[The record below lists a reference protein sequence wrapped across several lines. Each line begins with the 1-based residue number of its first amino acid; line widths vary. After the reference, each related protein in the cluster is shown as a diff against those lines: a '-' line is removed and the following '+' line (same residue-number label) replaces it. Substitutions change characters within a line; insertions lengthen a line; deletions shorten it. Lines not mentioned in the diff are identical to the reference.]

1 MPSND
6 NDDALLAGLTVLDLS
21 QGIAGPYCGLLLR
34 QQGARVIKVE
44 PPHGD
49 WSRQMGRARQ
59 GQTAISIACN
69 LGKEG
74 LVLDTRQPEGRQ
86 ALAKLAARADVVIQN
101 FRPGVAA
108 RMGADPVAL
117 AAQRPRQVYVSITG
131 YGPDGPMAGVP
142 ALDTTVQ
149 AVSGLMHLN
158 RDANGTP
165 RRIGLVLVD
174 LSTGLY
180 AAQAALAA
188 LYKAALSGR
197 GRHVQVSMLEVAAS
211 LQAYQLVDDAM
222 FPGEALA
229 MFNAPTGVFQAA
241 DGALYLAMLDDAMF
255 LRLARALG
263 FEDWAA
269 DTALHSSAG
278 RMPRAAELSQRLAA
292 LLVTQPLAHWEAV
305 LQAADIVFGRVASTQ
320 ALRSH
325 PQALHLGLFRPLDQP
340 GLPGLDW
347 PTLPARSVHDDAALH
362 APVLGEHT
370 ERLRREFGL

>member
-1 MPSND
+1 MHPTD
-6 NDDALLAGLTVLDLS
+6 DDAALAGLTVLDLS

-49 WSRQMGRARQ
+49 WSRQMGRARD

-74 LVLDTRQPEGRQ
+74 LVLDTRQPAGRQ

-158 RDANGTP
+158 RDASGTP

-174 LSTGLY
+174 LGTGLY

-188 LYKAALSGR
+188 LVKAGFSGR

-211 LQAYQLVDDAM
+211 LQAYQLVDEAM
-222 FPGEALA
+222 FPGDPLA
-229 MFNAPTGVFQAA
+229 MFNAPTGVFATA
-241 DGALYLAMLDDAMF
+241 DGLLYLAMLDDAMF
-255 LRLARALG
+255 RRLCQALG
-263 FEDWAA
+263 CEDWAA
-269 DTALHSSAG
+269 DPGLASSAG

-292 LLVTQPLAHWEAV
+292 RFATQPLAHWEAV
-305 LQAADIVFGRVASTQ
+305 LQAADIVFGRVAPTQ

-325 PQALHLGLFRPLDQP
+325 PQALHLGLFKPLDQP

-347 PTLPARSVHDDAALH
+347 PALPARSARDAAALH
-362 APVLGEHT
+362 APALGEHT
-370 ERLRREFGL
+370 EPLRREFGL